1 MVCQWWIVN
10 GISMVD
16 GEWYVNGGYSKWYFN
31 SGYSEWHFNG
41 GYSEWYLNDGCMVH
55 VFQWWIANGM

>member
-16 GEWYVNGGYSKWYFN
+16 GEC
-31 SGYSEWHFNG
+31 HFNG